1 VGWMTWEGHREAR
14 LAAGAAREAG
24 HQGVSGVARFE
35 PNLRQG
41 CRNGSMGV
49 IDRDPEGESGPRA

>member
-1 VGWMTWEGHREAR
+1 VKHGSLLAR
-14 LAAGAAREAG
+14 PEKRATGV
-24 HQGVSGVARFE
+24 GVSGVARFE

-49 IDRDPEGESGPRA
+49 IDRDPEGESGSRA